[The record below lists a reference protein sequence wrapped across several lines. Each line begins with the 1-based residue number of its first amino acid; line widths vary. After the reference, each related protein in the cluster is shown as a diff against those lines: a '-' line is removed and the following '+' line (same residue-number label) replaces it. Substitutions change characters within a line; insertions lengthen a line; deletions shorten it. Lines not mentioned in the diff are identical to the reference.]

1 MNSQKRTLADRAA
14 VVTGASKG
22 LGRAIAKEFVKAG
35 ASVML
40 VARNEHPLLRARDDL
55 ARLVNRPG
63 QIVEAFL
70 AEVSIPENCL
80 AAVEHARRVFPI
92 VRVLASNAGVLG
104 PIGRLDDID

>member
-22 LGRAIAKEFVKAG
+22 LGRAIAEEFVKEG

-70 AEVSIPENCL
+70 AEVSIP
-80 AAVEHARRVFPI
+80 I
-92 VRVLASNAGVLG
+92 VRVLVSNAGVLG
-104 PIGRLDDID
+104 RIGRLDDID